1 MNSRARQTASFHRP
15 QWAVFQGSPVHR
27 RTIKN
32 APFMFAVL
40 KGGWTAALQ
49 LGRLLQ
55 STLLFKHA
63 EVSTTVE
70 SPLSWCQPRFLASR
84 APNAYFDGLD
94 SGERGCDSTAAG
106 ARQSALCLRAGCAA
120 DDGESL
126 GSDWLVTDVYAPV
139 LSWIERFEWMS
150 LIE

>member
-1 MNSRARQTASFHRP
+1 M
-15 QWAVFQGSPVHR
+15 HR

-70 SPLSWCQPRFLASR
+70 SPLSWCQPRFLAIELLTRILTVWIQARGAVIVQRPALVRVHCVCAR
-84 APNAYFDGLD
+84 A
-94 SGERGCDSTAAG
+94 
-106 ARQSALCLRAGCAA
+106 
-120 DDGESL
+120 
-126 GSDWLVTDVYAPV
+126 V
-139 LSWIERFEWMS
+139 LLMMVNLWEAIG
-150 LIE
+150 